1 MIKKL
6 IPPAVKKAYRKLFPA
21 WKGVA
26 FQCPVCSTGLA
37 YYNPFPQEY
46 YDNWKA
52 YGFELGDKQE
62 TLFVRHYQCPKCR
75 CADRDRFAALVTKQW
90 LIDKKEVRMMEF
102 APLECTA
109 NFFSSQPQVNVYE
122 SADIASPLAKHR
134 VDICD
139 LSTFPDGSFDLIYCS
154 HVLEH
159 VTDDSQAMRELYR
172 ILAPGGMAMLYV
184 PVFDIPV
191 TVEDKNE
198 LMEEERW
205 RRFGQNDH
213 VRIYNS
219 DGFAERLSAAGFEVE
234 KRRADSLPA
243 DVLERAGVEAKSVI
257 YLGFKRKP

>member
-6 IPPAVKKAYRKLFPA
+6 IPASLKKAYRNLFPA
-21 WKGVA
+21 WKGTA
-26 FQCPVCSTGLA
+26 FYCPVCSTGLA

-46 YDNWKA
+46 YDNWKT
-52 YGFELGDKQE
+52 YGFELADQQE
-62 TLFVRHYQCPKCR
+62 TLFVRHYRCPKCG
-75 CADRDRFAALVTKQW
+75 CNDRDRFAALVTKQW
-90 LIDKKEVRMMEF
+90 LSDKKNVRMMEF

-109 NFFSSQPQVNVYE
+109 KFFSAQPQMNNYE

-139 LSTFPDGSFDLIYCS
+139 LSKFAEGSFDLIYCS

-159 VTDDSQAMRELYR
+159 VNDDTLAMQELYR

-184 PVFDIPV
+184 PIFDIAGI
-191 TVEDKNE
+191 VEDKND
-198 LMEEERW
+198 LTEEERW

-219 DGFAERLSAAGFEVE
+219 DGFAGRLAAAGFEVE
-234 KRRADSLPA
+234 KRRADSFAA
-243 DVLERAGVEAKSVI
+243 DVLERAGVEEKSVV
-257 YLGFKRKP
+257 YLGFKRK